1 MSSPTTYYDPQDEPR
16 DWHYLSAIP
25 LAPGARSRRTSFS
38 PPTTLIAAP
47 FPRLP
52 LPHDRPDVPSTPQ
65 LDPSPVISSG
75 GTTFEV
81 ERPRPPPRTRS
92 GSPPRPRRPSHPEQA
107 VMFNAPVAL
116 PLAPAGAGAGA
127 SEDPYAQ
134 RSSSPLSE
142 ASPQMSDFPIP
153 PSHASPSGG
162 LLPPIPTTRAIS
174 SRRKPAPLYLG
185 PDGAV
190 SSPVEFSRAGSPS
203 SVDASRL
210 SVGGFEALLARR
222 AGEGRAVGNEDE
234 GRVVWSPRA
243 DLGLDREG
251 VEARETRRRWDEQR
265 LPSTA
270 SQVAEQYRASQF
282 QHPSP
287 GRLAPFPPAEH
298 VHVSPRGTRA
308 RVRQTTVEDL
318 SEPPSPQATTSATPR
333 SQSVWS
339 SRHRRYV
346 SVEDGADAYVRA
358 QRAGPQLRRGS
369 KRLSEVPSVGPL
381 ADDGELEQDRLEAA
395 RVVSAG
401 SATAPASQRRPS
413 TGIVGRLFP
422 QPSVTSSK
430 SVLRR
435 GDARFGSSGARKT
448 RARSEGGAPR
458 DRFEVVVLDPRE
470 KESPL
475 AAAGDGDWERLRT
488 ETMCRPERMDW
499 SMCDFAGRFPRLLY
513 LFYPIIVFAHVPA
526 TLFLDFVLLYVL
538 CQLARYPSVPSPTS
552 RNIAARA
559 LVGVPDIEP
568 STGWWVAVAVYAAS
582 TAAWFFGVLLWKELG
597 RDYYSR
603 WKSGDRSVEIEKVY
617 AGATSFKLACLRS
630 YSHFSFFWRIR
641 LAPFHRSGTIAQAV
655 EGTTLADGVQETA
668 GWYRQ
673 NWPTVLLLLPRA
685 GITVAVLLLFST
697 TAYGTSTSTTARDS
711 AFFDAD
717 GTLSRFSAGVLL
729 ANAAWA
735 AWRLGVVVVA
745 AIASGAHRLS
755 ALLARRRTV
764 ASYPAL
770 GPSAQRR
777 ASSAPSLSSRRPSV
791 MYATWR
797 TRRQRRIRTAILA
810 SLGATP
816 LGDGTASAAISPI
829 LAKSPYVTGYYE
841 AEKARDMFGAGPSAS
856 DAVVLRVEHDSP
868 ARRGSAPV
876 LLRNDPPPHQQTPDR
891 SHHQARSPAA
901 PKPDGGPSSPLIQF
915 SPATP
920 SPPRWVSPDR
930 DVAQTSSIQ
939 PRRASVAPG
948 LEDSSASGDVGQSIL
963 HRRMRSLQQEPSE
976 GLIVFPTAGIDLS
989 PRSLPPRAGSVP
1001 LGAQQYASVGETAPR
1016 SLLPNILA
1024 SPRPPLISRFSAF
1037 SSPYASTT
1045 AASTPLDERDS
1056 LAHLDSTASSTPPSA
1071 QPPPPGW
1078 DAARSTSLRAQ
1089 LAAGQAERSLASQ
1102 RLFDEVQR
1110 ARAEEDAHD
1119 ARAREDLGLRPPSEL
1134 LASADGH
1141 ASFVTAREP
1150 RTSVDDG
1157 RWSHVSSA
1165 GEHSATQSDGSTVR
1179 GPAVERPLD
1188 AGPVSF
1194 AGAVPVVQ
1202 LGTPPAER
1210 DEDDSVAES
1219 TPERVD
1225 GQGQT
1230 LVPLGL
1236 SRASGSA
1243 SFDLSAY
1250 NSPDLTGGEDSGQ
1263 FDRASP
1269 AMWRSDSL

>member
-1 MSSPTTYYDPQDEPR
+1 MASPRASLDTAQEPR

-25 LAPGARSRRTSFS
+25 LAPGAPRRTSFS
-38 PPTTLIAAP
+38 PPTTLHAAP
-47 FPRLP
+47 PP
-52 LPHDRPDVPSTPQ
+52 LSPHDRPDVPSTPQ
-65 LDPSPVISSG
+65 LEPSPVISSG
-75 GTTFEV
+75 GATFDV
-81 ERPRPPPRTRS
+81 ARPRPPQRTRT

-107 VMFNAPVAL
+107 VMFNAPAAIVL
-116 PLAPAGAGAGA
+116 GGAGA
-127 SEDPYAQ
+127 SEDQYAL
-134 RSSSPLSE
+134 RPGPPSSE
-142 ASPQMSDFPIP
+142 TSPQMSDFPVP
-153 PSHASPSGG
+153 PSHASPSSG
-162 LLPPIPTTRAIS
+162 LLPPIPMTRSTS
-174 SRRKPAPLYLG
+174 SRRKPVPSYFG
-185 PDGAV
+185 PGAAV
-190 SSPVEFSRAGSPS
+190 ASPAELSRVDSPTS
-203 SVDASRL
+203 GDPSRL
-210 SVGGFEALLARR
+210 SVGGFEALVARR
-222 AGEGRAVGNEDE
+222 ANEGRAVEGDEE

-251 VEARETRRRWDEQR
+251 VEAREMRRRWDEQR
-265 LPSTA
+265 LVSAPAPSA
-270 SQVAEQYRASQF
+270 DVHRAPQF
-282 QHPSP
+282 LHPSP

-318 SEPPSPQATTSATPR
+318 SSEPPSPQAANTATPR
-333 SQSVWS
+333 AQSVWS

-346 SVEDGADAYVRA
+346 STEDGADAYVRA

-369 KRLSEVPSVGPL
+369 KRLSEVPSVRAL
-381 ADDGELEQDRLEAA
+381 ANDGEDEHGGGGEVA
-395 RVVSAG
+395 RVVSVG
-401 SATAPASQRRPS
+401 SPTAPTSQRRPS
-413 TGIVGRLFP
+413 TGAVGRLFP
-422 QPSVTSSK
+422 QPSVTSTK

-435 GDARFGSSGARKT
+435 GDARFGSAARNS

-458 DRFEVVVLDPRE
+458 ERFEVVVLDPRE
-470 KESPL
+470 KESPDV
-475 AAAGDGDWERLRT
+475 AGDGDWERLRT
-488 ETMCRPERMDW
+488 ETLCRPERMDW
-499 SMCDFAGRFPRLLY
+499 SMCDFAGRFPRLLF
-513 LFYPIIVFAHVPA
+513 LLYPIAVFAHVPV

-568 STGWWVAVAVYAAS
+568 STGWWVAVGVYGAC
-582 TAAWFFGVLLWKELG
+582 TAAWFFGVLVWKELG

-617 AGATSFKLACLRS
+617 AGAASFKLACLRS
-630 YSHFSFFWRIR
+630 YSHFSFFWRVR
-641 LAPFHRSGTIAQAV
+641 LAPFGRSGTIAQAV
-655 EGTTLADGVQETA
+655 EGTTLTDGVQETA
-668 GWYRQ
+668 SRYRQ

-729 ANAAWA
+729 ANAAWV
-735 AWRLGVVVVA
+735 AWRLVLVLVAAVVA
-745 AIASGAHRLS
+745 GMPRLS
-755 ALLARRRTV
+755 ALFARRRPLET
-764 ASYPAL
+764 YPAL
-770 GPSAQRR
+770 GQSAQRR
-777 ASSAPSLSSRRPSV
+777 TSSAPSLSSRRPSV
-791 MYATWR
+791 MYSTWR

-810 SLGATP
+810 CLGVTP
-816 LGDGTASAAISPI
+816 LQDDAASAGLSPV
-829 LAKSPYVTGYYE
+829 LAKSPYVTGYGL
-841 AEKARDMFGAGPSAS
+841 EKAREAYSTGQFAT
-856 DAVVLRVEHDSP
+856 DATVLRVEHDSP
-868 ARRGSAPV
+868 ARRGSAPIF
-876 LLRNDPPPHQQTPDR
+876 LRSDAPQHQDSSELSYRRARAPTSPKLDGEPP
-891 SHHQARSPAA
+891 
-901 PKPDGGPSSPLIQF
+901 SPLIQF

-920 SPPRWVSPDR
+920 SPPRWVAPAR
-930 DVAQTSSIQ
+930 DVAHTSSIE
-939 PRRASVAPG
+939 PRRASVAAG
-948 LEDSSASGDVGQSIL
+948 ADDFSASGDVGQSIL
-963 HRRMRSLQQEPSE
+963 HRRMRSLQHEPSE

-989 PRSLPPRAGSVP
+989 PRSLPPRATGGSLSTLP
-1001 LGAQQYASVGETAPR
+1001 YASVGETAPR

-1024 SPRPPLISRFSAF
+1024 SPRPPLVSRFSAF

-1045 AASTPLDERDS
+1045 AASTPRDERDS
-1056 LAHLDSTASSTPPSA
+1056 PAHLDSTSSSAPSMTPSPSD
-1071 QPPPPGW
+1071 QLGSGW
-1078 DAARSTSLRAQ
+1078 DPARTTNLRAQ
-1089 LAAGQAERSLASQ
+1089 LAAGQAERTLASQ

-1119 ARAREDLGLRPPSEL
+1119 AQARDDLDLRPPSEL

-1150 RTSVDDG
+1150 PRSVDDG
-1157 RWSHVSSA
+1157 RWSHVSSS
-1165 GEHSATQSDGSTVR
+1165 GEHSGTQSDGSTVR
-1179 GPAVERPLD
+1179 GPAAERS
-1188 AGPVSF
+1188 PVVTPTAF

-1210 DEDDSVAES
+1210 DEDDSVGES
-1219 TPERVD
+1219 TPERAD
-1225 GQGQT
+1225 GQAQT